1 MKTVN
6 PRMFISRVGV
16 ALVVPCF
23 VIALIVG
30 ARAVALAQG
39 AQDDLLLIA
48 LAFGG
53 AVLSVING
61 FGHRAG
67 SKGARTTRSV
77 GKTADQPNPRS
88 ASMIHLGY

>member
-1 MKTVN
+1 M
-6 PRMFISRVGV
+6 PF
-16 ALVVPCF
+16 F
-23 VIALIVG
+23 VIALVVG
-30 ARAVALAQG
+30 ARAIALAQG
-39 AQDDLLLIA
+39 AEDDLLLIA

-53 AVLSVING
+53 AVFSVING

-77 GKTADQPNPRS
+77 SKTPDQPNPRN